1 MRSIAG
7 LASMVGVSPSHPQ
20 TPEGYRETSPHTSL
34 LLREDSVGLQDG
46 SGSWNDR
53 VQLLTPSWTMS
64 KHGALTLRGS
74 RYLQYA

>member
-20 TPEGYRETSPHTSL
+20 TPEGYRETSPHTCL

-53 VQLLTPSWTMS
+53 VQLFTPSWAMS

>member
-20 TPEGYRETSPHTSL
+20 TPEGYRETSPHTCL
-34 LLREDSVGLQDG
+34 LLREDSVGLQDS

-53 VQLLTPSWTMS
+53 V
-64 KHGALTLRGS
+64 
-74 RYLQYA
+74 